1 MTMHVLVVL
10 VECEGSEAV
19 IPVAQ
24 SHASAGSKVT
34 VLQVFDPRYTEKL
47 CRKLRQDGWM
57 GASKSVEVGQA
68 IATEYRQRF
77 DAATEG
83 VVDALRAEGL
93 EVERVVRSGDLVN
106 TTLRLAEA
114 AGDIGIILVAQP
126 KRSWLTRWFSA
137 LNVRVLIDKAPCE
150 VQLVQLQS

>member
-1 MTMHVLVVL
+1 MHVLVVL

-19 IPVAQ
+19 IPAAQ
-24 SHASAGSKVT
+24 KHAAAGAKVT
-34 VLQVFDPRYTEKL
+34 VLQVFDPQYTEKL

-57 GASKSVEVGQA
+57 GASKSVEVSQA

-77 DAATEG
+77 DAATEA
-83 VVDALRAEGL
+83 VIDALRSDGL

-114 AGDIGIILVAQP
+114 SGDVGMILVAQP
-126 KRSWLTRWFSA
+126 KRSWLARWFSD